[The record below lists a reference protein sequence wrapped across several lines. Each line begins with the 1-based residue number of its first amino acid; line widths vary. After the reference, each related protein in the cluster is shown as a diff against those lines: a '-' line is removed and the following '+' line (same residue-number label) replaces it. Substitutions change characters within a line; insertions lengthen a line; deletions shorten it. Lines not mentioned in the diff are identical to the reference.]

1 MTLDSVPVML
11 LLTRLIRHACLT
23 VGVLLTACSQP
34 APQAGPVVLA
44 ASSMQEALE
53 AAADAWAA
61 KGETRPVLSFAA
73 TSALARQVEAGAP
86 GDLLVSADEDWM
98 DRIEAAGLI
107 APESRQDLA
116 GNALVLVAPA
126 GDPVTLSLAPGVD
139 LAPLLG
145 EGRLAIAE
153 PETVPA
159 GRYGKAALIA
169 LGAWPQV
176 EDRLAIGENV
186 RAALALVSRGEAPLG
201 VVYATD
207 AMAESGVQV
216 VGQFPPQSHPPIVYP
231 LALLAASTHPQAEAF
246 AAFLLADEGQAI
258 LRRFGFTAPG
268 SP

>member
-1 MTLDSVPVML
+1 ML
-11 LLTRLIRHACLT
+11 VVGALLAAC
-23 VGVLLTACSQP
+23 AQP
-34 APQAGPVVLA
+34 APTSGPIVLA

-61 KGETRPVLSFAA
+61 KGAARPVLSFAA

-86 GDLLVSADEDWM
+86 GDLIVSADEEWM
-98 DRIEAAGLI
+98 DRIEADGLI
-107 APESRQDLA
+107 APGSRHDLA

-126 GDPVTLSLAPGVD
+126 GAPVTIALAPGVD

-145 EGRLAIAE
+145 DGRLAIAE

-159 GRYGKAALIA
+159 GRYGKAALTA

-176 EDRLAIGENV
+176 QDRLAIGENV

-207 AMAESGVQV
+207 AKAEPRVQV
-216 VGQFPPQSHPPIVYP
+216 VGSFPTETHPPIVYP
-231 LALLAASTHPQAEAF
+231 LARLATSSHPQARQF
-246 AAFLLADEGQAI
+246 AGFLLSGEGQVI
-258 LRRFGFTAPG
+258 LHRFGFTAPR
-268 SP
+268 PR

>member
-1 MTLDSVPVML
+1 MPSAI
-11 LLTRLIRHACLT
+11 RLFRHACLML
-23 VGVLLTACSQP
+23 GLLLTACSQP

-61 KGETRPVLSFAA
+61 RGEARPVLSFAA

-86 GDLLVSADEDWM
+86 GDLLVSADEEWM

-107 APESRQDLA
+107 APGSRHDLA

-126 GDPVTLSLAPGVD
+126 GASVTLDLASGVN

-145 EGRLAIAE
+145 AGRLAIAE

-159 GRYGKAALIA
+159 GRYGKAALTA

-176 EDRLAIGENV
+176 ADRLAIGENV

-207 AMAESGVQV
+207 ALAEPGVQV
-216 VGQFPPQSHPPIVYP
+216 VGRFPPASHPPIVYP
-231 LALLAASTHPQAEAF
+231 LARLAASAHPQAEDF

-258 LRRFGFTAPG
+258 LRRFGFTAPAR
-268 SP
+268 P

>member
-1 MTLDSVPVML
+1 LSLIVPVRWAARL
-11 LLTRLIRHACLT
+11 LLHLLAGLT
-23 VGVLLTACSQP
+23 LAAALAACSGSE
-34 APQAGPVVLA
+34 PQQGPVVLA

-53 AAADAWAA
+53 EAADAWAA
-61 KGETRPVLSFAA
+61 TGQPRPVLSFAA

-86 GDLLVSADEDWM
+86 GDLLVSADEEWM

-107 APESRQDLA
+107 APASRRNLA

-126 GDPVTLSLAPGVD
+126 GEPVSLALAPGVD

-145 EGRLAIAE
+145 PGRLAIAE
-153 PETVPA
+153 PATVPA
-159 GRYGKAALIA
+159 GRYGKAALTA

-176 EDRLAIGENV
+176 QDRLAIAENV

-207 AMAESGVQV
+207 ALAEPGVQV
-216 VGQFPPQSHPPIVYP
+216 LGTFPAGSHPPIVYP
-231 LALLAASTHPQAEAF
+231 LARLTAASHPQAEAF

-258 LRRFGFTAPG
+258 LRRHGFTAPEAE
-268 SP
+268 

>member
-1 MTLDSVPVML
+1 MALDSDPVMPSAI
-11 LLTRLIRHACLT
+11 RLFRHACLM
-23 VGVLLTACSQP
+23 VGLLVTACSQP
-34 APQAGPVVLA
+34 APDAGPVVLA

-61 KGETRPVLSFAA
+61 RGEARPVLSFAA

-107 APESRQDLA
+107 APESRHDLA

-126 GDPVTLSLAPGVD
+126 GAPVTLNLTPGVN

-145 EGRLAIAE
+145 AGRLAIAE

-201 VVYATD
+201 IVYATD
-207 AMAESGVQV
+207 ATTEAQVQV
-216 VGQFPPQSHPPIVYP
+216 VGQFPQGTHPPIVYP
-231 LALLAASTHPQAEAF
+231 LARLTASTHPHAEEF
-246 AAFLLADEGQAI
+246 AAFLLSDEGRAI
-258 LRRFGFTAPG
+258 LLRFGFTAPG
-268 SP
+268 GP